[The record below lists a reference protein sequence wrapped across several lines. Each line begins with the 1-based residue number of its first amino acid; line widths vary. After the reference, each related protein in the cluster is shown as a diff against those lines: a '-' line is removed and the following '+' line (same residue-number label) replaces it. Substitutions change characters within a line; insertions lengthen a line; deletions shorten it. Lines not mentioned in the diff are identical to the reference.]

1 MRRASP
7 KQITTSWKTLATR
20 SLRYLIIG
28 EWSLKSYLTFV
39 GPGCEAG
46 SDRIL
51 PQRCPQTD
59 PTWGHPLSPGEDQSE
74 PPASDIAAGRPANSE
89 PPSRPQGKFPA
100 SQGSARGKN
109 DKRNWCRCGQN
120 LVRCLPE
127 LQFLH
132 PGLV

>member
-1 MRRASP
+1 MSGEYPSLVIELSGICSYSHKYVVARGQEQCTCSALGQASTERTD
-7 KQITTSWKTLATR
+7 QVEVAAGWFGSAGLAAR
-20 SLRYLIIG
+20 
-28 EWSLKSYLTFV
+28 
-39 GPGCEAG
+39 
-46 SDRIL
+46 
-51 PQRCPQTD
+51 
-59 PTWGHPLSPGEDQSE
+59 GEDQSE